1 MFNAK
6 KSLAKLVIA
15 CLAVGMPLTAVHPAQ
30 ADASVWGSIIGA
42 GIQMASTAHQLK
54 QLNDTEEGRA
64 KVLESMKSEQG
75 VNDDEALNQRADAI
89 MANLT
94 TAIAQV
100 DPSINDM
107 PYNYY
112 INPSTTF
119 NAACSLGHNMTI
131 NTGIFSLLTTDD
143 EIAVVLGHEMGHGQK
158 NHVLKA
164 YQNAIPVNLL
174 ATAASA
180 GGGTVAS
187 IGASVVANYI
197 DNVHIGKSLEREADK
212 LAFEYITHTDYNI
225 GATAAVWQKVIEE
238 YGNNQ
243 SNFVGDLF
251 NPSDH
256 PSHEERRDR
265 YAEQITEYSN
275 GVVSVADG
283 MVKINGGD
291 FLVPAATES
300 MSSAE
305 RSYFVAGNLARYYHK
320 VTTNIPEAYAANG
333 TVYVEEQAI
342 ITPVAGDPA
351 AEDLVDTF
359 NSLRNSKQEES

>member
-1 MFNAK
+1 MFNVK
-6 KSLAKLVIA
+6 KNIAKLLVT
-15 CLAVGMPLTAVHPAQ
+15 CMAVGMPLTAVQPAQ

-42 GIQMASTAHQLK
+42 GIQMAATANQLQ
-54 QLNDTEEGRA
+54 QLNDTEEGRESLF
-64 KVLESMKSEQG
+64 KSMKDEQG
-75 VNDDEALNQRADAI
+75 VNEDPVLNQRADRI

-94 TAIAQV
+94 AAIAQI
-100 DPSINDM
+100 DPSINDK

-131 NTGIFSLLTTDD
+131 NTGIFSLLSTDD

-164 YQNAIPVNLL
+164 YQNAIPVKLL

-187 IGASVVANYI
+187 IGASIAANYI

-212 LAFEYITHTDYNI
+212 LAFEYMTNTSYNI
-225 GATAAVWQKVIEE
+225 GATAAVWQKVMEE

-256 PSHEERRDR
+256 PSHQERRDS
-265 YAEQITEYSN
+265 YAKQLTAYSN

-283 MVKINGGD
+283 MVKIHDKD
-291 FLVPAATES
+291 FLVPAATSS

-305 RSYFVAGNLARYYHK
+305 RSYFVAGNLARYFHK
-320 VTTNIPEAYAANG
+320 GTKNIPEAYVSNG
-333 TVYVEEQAI
+333 TVYVEDQAI
-342 ITPVAGDPA
+342 MTPVDGDPA
-351 AEDLVDTF
+351 AQTLADTF
-359 NSLRNSKQEES
+359 NSLRNK